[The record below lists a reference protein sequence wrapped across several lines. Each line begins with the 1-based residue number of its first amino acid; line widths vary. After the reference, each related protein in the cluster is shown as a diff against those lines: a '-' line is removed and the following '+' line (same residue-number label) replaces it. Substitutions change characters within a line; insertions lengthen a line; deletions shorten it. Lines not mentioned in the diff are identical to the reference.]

1 VDDAYNALYK
11 TGDKLAKIFSFFTY
25 LSIFVACLG
34 LFGLAAFS
42 AEQRTREIGIRK
54 VMGASVNNIVFM
66 LSRDILKLII
76 IAIIIAFPIAWW
88 LMNKW
93 LQGYAYRVD
102 IAWWVFAGTAGL
114 VLLMAWI
121 IVGLKTIKAAIANPW
136 ESLRNE

>member
-1 VDDAYNALYK
+1 MDDAYNALYK

-121 IVGLKTIKAAIANPW
+121 IVGLKTIKAAIANPT